1 MRPSSRLLSLA
12 GLAFGAL
19 LTVAACSS
27 AASTPGQ
34 SVLGA
39 TSGTAGVT
47 LGEGSSVALGSFL
60 TGNNG
65 MTLYVFTKDSPG
77 TSACSGQCAAYWPPL
92 TVASGASVTGPAD
105 ATAGFGTITRADGTT
120 QVTYN
125 HMPLYYFASDKKA
138 GDTNGQDVQGS
149 WFVAPV
155 SGVLATAA
163 APSSSAMSST
173 GANTGSGLTLG
184 STDTALGTFL
194 TGPNGMTLYVFTKDS
209 ADKSTCSGQCAA
221 YWPPLT
227 VTSGATVTGPADA
240 TLGFG
245 MITRADGTMQ
255 VTYNHTPL
263 YYFASDK
270 KAGDTTGQGVQGS
283 WFVASVN
290 GSTKPAAT
298 PAAASYGY

>member
-27 AASTPGQ
+27 AASTPAQ

-39 TSGTAGVT
+39 TAGTGIT
-47 LGEGSSVALGSFL
+47 IGESSSTSLGSFL
-60 TGNNG
+60 TGPNG
-65 MTLYVFTKDSPG
+65 MTLYFFTKDSADKS
-77 TSACSGQCAAYWPPL
+77 TCSGQCATFWPAL
-92 TVASGASVTGPAD
+92 TVTSGGTVTGPAD
-105 ATAGFGTITRADGTT
+105 ATAGFATIARADGTT

-125 HMPLYYFASDKKA
+125 HMPLYYFASDKAA
-138 GDTNGQDVQGS
+138 GDTKGQGVQGV

-155 SGVLATAA
+155 SGVLPSEAASAA
-163 APSSSAMSST
+163 ASSVPST

-194 TGPNGMTLYVFTKDS
+194 TGPNGMTLYFFTKDS

-227 VTSGATVTGPADA
+227 VTSGATITGPASA
-240 TLGFG
+240 ALGFG
-245 MITRADGTMQ
+245 TITRADGTTQ
-255 VTYNHTPL
+255 VTYNHLPL

-270 KAGDTTGQGVQGS
+270 AAGDTTGQGVQGV

-290 GSTKPAAT
+290 GLTAPAAT
-298 PAAASYGY
+298 PAMSYGY